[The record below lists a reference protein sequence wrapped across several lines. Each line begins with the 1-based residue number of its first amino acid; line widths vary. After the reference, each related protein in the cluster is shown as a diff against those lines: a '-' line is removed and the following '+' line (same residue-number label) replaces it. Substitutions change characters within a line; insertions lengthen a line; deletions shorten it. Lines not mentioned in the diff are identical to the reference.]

1 MQHHMLQARRC
12 FYLHTHSGKKLS
24 SACFRVARFP
34 DPRETEQ
41 WEATL
46 PKSIGRTTP
55 KRDSREAL
63 ASKRH
68 DRFSA
73 GHGVCLFS
81 LRLGGSDLDQVARLY
96 PGHDPAHHFAFNPA
110 DSPVAQ

>member
-1 MQHHMLQARRC
+1 MLQARHS
-12 FYLHTHSGKKLS
+12 FYLHPHSGKKLS
-24 SACFRVARFP
+24 SACFRVARLP
-34 DPRETEQ
+34 DLPETEQ

-55 KRDSREAL
+55 ERDSREAL
-63 ASKRH
+63 AIKRH
-68 DRFSA
+68 DRLRA
-73 GHGVCLFS
+73 GHGVCLLS
-81 LRLGGSDLDQVARLY
+81 LRLDCSDLNQVARLY